1 MKHDS
6 VDLKLI
12 KQSEKIDH
20 KLEGMIGDRVKIR
33 GLQEEIGV
41 TEANNL
47 NLEDLKGFLYT
58 EISERTLKNEETK
71 EREDDLTARL
81 QRRDQEE

>member
-1 MKHDS
+1 
-6 VDLKLI
+6 
-12 KQSEKIDH
+12 
-20 KLEGMIGDRVKIR
+20 MI
-33 GLQEEIGV
+33 
-41 TEANNL
+41 EANNL

>member
-33 GLQEEIGV
+33 GL
-41 TEANNL
+41 
-47 NLEDLKGFLYT
+47 
-58 EISERTLKNEETK
+58 
-71 EREDDLTARL
+71 
-81 QRRDQEE
+81 